1 MRPSALPIPRGFSRR
16 KFLGKS
22 TLLLLSAAA
31 IRHSVQAA
39 TPTDFTLQQVGGG
52 KPFKSGE
59 TRGKIIALHFLLKT
73 ECPFCLRHTHE
84 YARQSAGMK
93 DVVHLFIKPDT
104 ESEIQAWLEKGPQEE
119 SFKALKLYRDPDA
132 TLARTFGI
140 PHGYKFHGQVVHF
153 PALVVLN
160 RKGEE
165 IFRHVGKDNSD
176 RFSVEQFK
184 ARLNEWNSAR

>member
-1 MRPSALPIPRGFSRR
+1 MIRGFSRR
-16 KFLGKS
+16 KFLGNS
-22 TLLLLSAAA
+22 TLLLFSAAA

-39 TPTDFTLQQVGGG
+39 APTDFTLQPVGGG

-59 TRGKIIALHFLLKT
+59 ARGQIIALHFLLKT

-84 YARQSAGMK
+84 YARQSAKMK
-93 DVVHLFIKPDT
+93 DVIHLFIKPDS
-104 ESEIQAWLEKGPQEE
+104 EAEIQAWMEKGPQEE

-132 TLARTFGI
+132 TLARAFGI
-140 PHGYKFHGQVVHF
+140 PHGYKFHGQVVHY

-176 RFSVEQFK
+176 RFSVEKFLAK
-184 ARLNEWNSAR
+184 LNEWNAPR